1 MGAPTLAKEQGCGE
15 VAELM
20 DALVGTVLSRLRGG
34 LAAFA
39 EFTRRRSD
47 RLPGHGLASAPV
59 ASQQTDRDVGVVKH
73 TNRHEYRTTRSR
85 KSRSSIALRSHVIGV
100 SY

>member
-34 LAAFA
+34 GLLSLGSPDGGVTGLPVMPP
-39 EFTRRRSD
+39 TRPR
-47 RLPGHGLASAPV
+47 
-59 ASQQTDRDVGVVKH
+59 
-73 TNRHEYRTTRSR
+73 
-85 KSRSSIALRSHVIGV
+85 
-100 SY
+100 

>member
-34 LAAFA
+34 WLLSLGSPDGGVTGLPVMPP
-39 EFTRRRSD
+39 TRPR
-47 RLPGHGLASAPV
+47 
-59 ASQQTDRDVGVVKH
+59 
-73 TNRHEYRTTRSR
+73 
-85 KSRSSIALRSHVIGV
+85 
-100 SY
+100 